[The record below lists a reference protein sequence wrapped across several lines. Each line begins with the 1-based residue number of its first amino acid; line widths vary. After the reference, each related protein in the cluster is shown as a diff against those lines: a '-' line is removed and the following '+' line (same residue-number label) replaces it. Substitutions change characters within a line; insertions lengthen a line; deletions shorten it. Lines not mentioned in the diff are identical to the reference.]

1 MTLVTGAEKIR
12 GGAMGLFITNDLL
25 PRAISLAGGMGMTS
39 VEGIDHIVARL
50 LQKGDPTGSIL
61 RTVDEFEDRFNA
73 YELSDYVRSLYV
85 PGGIPKG
92 QPFRQLPMFGINP
105 DKRIEGLNVFGG
117 YWIVRAAKMG
127 RYLKGPEVKI
137 AANKLEEVQTPVMAV
152 TFGVMLAG
160 GNEIEISAGLPFQM
174 RENIRKLCAL
184 ESVNYNL
191 DVHHGTDEKKEE
203 FKRYMVHFNPRKY
216 IGRLDHEL
224 KEPKITGVASSNVA
238 AKVLTDKKRHPNAID
253 QLKVELPQKTGGHST
268 KPRVIAYNKRG
279 EYEYGS
285 KDEIDL
291 SLVRRLTGDIGIPFT
306 LAGGFSTPEAV
317 KEAIE
322 YLGAQSVTV
331 ATAFQYC
338 VESGLP
344 QNVKQAIIRQ
354 ALKGQL
360 DVFNDPD
367 ISPTFY
373 AFRVDRNIEGVP
385 SIGNDDIY
393 KDWSTNHR
401 ACTIGRLRERTT
413 HKGRLTWICKAEPV
427 EDYARKG
434 GKIEDT
440 EGAGCLCENLLSG
453 IGLGQ
458 THKDGY
464 QVPALYS
471 SGTEQG
477 QDFLP
482 GVLHGRN
489 SYTARDVI
497 EFLVSGLR

>member
-1 MTLVTGAEKIR
+1 MTLVAGAERIR

-50 LQKGDPTGSIL
+50 LQRGDPTNSIL
-61 RTVDEFEDRFNA
+61 RTVDEFEDRFDA
-73 YELSDYVRSLYV
+73 HELSDYVRSLYV

-92 QPFRQLPMFGINP
+92 QPFRQLPMFGTNP
-105 DKRIEGLNVFGG
+105 DKRIEGLNVFAG

-137 AANKLEEVQTPVMAV
+137 AANKLEEVQTTVMAV
-152 TFGVMLAG
+152 TFGEMLADVD
-160 GNEIEISAGLPFQM
+160 EIEISAGLPFQM

-191 DVHHGTDEKKEE
+191 DVHHGTDEKSEQ
-203 FKRYMVHFNPRKY
+203 FKRHVVRFNPRKH

-224 KEPKITGVASSNVA
+224 KEPRITGVASSNIA
-238 AKVLTDKKRHPNAID
+238 ARVLTDQNRHPNAID
-253 QLKVELPQKTGGHST
+253 QLKIELPQKTGGHST
-268 KPRVIAYNKRG
+268 KPRKIDYNERG
-279 EYEYGS
+279 EYKYGP

-291 SLVRRLTGDIGIPFT
+291 ELVRGLTGKMGIPFT

-322 YLGAQSVTV
+322 LGAQSATV
-331 ATAFQYC
+331 ATPFQYC
-338 VESGLP
+338 EESGLP
-344 QNVKQAIIRQ
+344 QNVKRAIINQ
-354 ALKGQL
+354 ILKGNM
-360 DVFNDPD
+360 DVFIDPK
-367 ISPTFY
+367 ISPTYY

-385 SIGNDDIY
+385 SIGDVDIY
-393 KDWSTNHR
+393 EDWSANHR
-401 ACTIGRLRERTT
+401 SCTIGRLRERTT

-427 EDYARKG
+427 EDYLRKG

-440 EGAGCLCENLLSG
+440 VGAGCLCENLLSAVD
-453 IGLGQ
+453 LGQ

-464 QVPALYS
+464 EVPPLYS
-471 SGTEQG
+471 SGTEVS
-477 QDFLP
+477 FLP
-482 GVLHGRN
+482 RILNGRK
-489 SYTARDVI
+489 SYTAKNVV

>member
-1 MTLVTGAEKIR
+1 MTQLEGAERIR

-50 LQKGDPTGSIL
+50 LQRGDPTNSIL
-61 RTVDEFEDRFNA
+61 RTVDEFENRFDA
-73 YELSDYVRSLYV
+73 HELAEYVRSLYV
-85 PGGIPKG
+85 PGGIPKS
-92 QPFRQLPMFGINP
+92 QPYRQLPMYGNNP
-105 DKRIEGLNVFGG
+105 DKRIEGLTVFSG

-160 GNEIEISAGLPFQM
+160 GDEIEISAGLPFQM

-184 ESVNYNL
+184 EPVKYNL
-191 DVHHGTDEKKEE
+191 DVHHGTDEK
-203 FKRYMVHFNPRKY
+203 RDQIARHIVRFNPRKH
-216 IGRLDHEL
+216 IGRLDHKL

-238 AKVLTDKKRHPNAID
+238 VRVLTDKNRHPNAID

-268 KPRVIAYNKRG
+268 KPRDIAYNERG
-279 EYEYGS
+279 EYAYGPR
-285 KDEIDL
+285 DEIDL
-291 SLVRRLTGDIGIPFT
+291 ELVRKLTKEFGIPFT
-306 LAGGFSTPEAV
+306 LAGGYSTPEEI

-322 YLGAQSVTV
+322 NQGAQSVTV

-344 QNVKQAIIRQ
+344 QQVKQAIISQ
-354 ALKGQL
+354 ALKGNL
-360 DVFNDPD
+360 DVYTDPN
-367 ISPTFY
+367 ISPTGY
-373 AFRVDRNIEGVP
+373 AFRVVRNIEGIP
-385 SIGNDDIY
+385 SIGDANVY
-393 KDWSTNHR
+393 KKWDENYR
-401 ACTIGRLRERTT
+401 DCTIGRLRERITRN
-413 HKGRLTWICKAEPV
+413 GRLDWKCKAEPV
-427 EDYARKG
+427 EDYVRKG
-434 GKIEDT
+434 GKKEDT

-477 QDFLP
+477 QNFLP
-482 GVLHGRN
+482 EVLHGRN